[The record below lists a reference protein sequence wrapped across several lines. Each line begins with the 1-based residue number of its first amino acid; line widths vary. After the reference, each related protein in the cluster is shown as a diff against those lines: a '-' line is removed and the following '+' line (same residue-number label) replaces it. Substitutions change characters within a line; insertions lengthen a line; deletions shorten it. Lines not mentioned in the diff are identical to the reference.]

1 MTIRAQLRAALAV
14 EWLKFRR
21 ARPVIFTT
29 AFLVLGIPAMTVLT
43 MLSLKGANPLLAG
56 KAAAVI
62 GDGAWAGLFTG
73 AGTITAA
80 GGLLGFG
87 VVAGWVFGR
96 EFTDGTIDSLFL
108 AAVSR
113 TAIAGAKLL
122 LVLAWAAGITL
133 ALTGL
138 VLAAGVGLGL
148 GSGVGLETGAGTGG
162 AEVPAHAAK
171 FAVITLATALL
182 SLPCAWAA
190 SIGRG
195 YLAAIATAIGLVLA
209 AQMAVMAGSGG
220 WFPFSAPGLW
230 ASRQDPG
237 ADLLTAVQVLLTVPV
252 AVLAA
257 GLTLRSWHRLTLS

>member
-1 MTIRAQLRAALAV
+1 MTYRAQLRAALAV

-21 ARPVIFTT
+21 SRPVLFTT

-43 MLSLKGANPLLAG
+43 LLSLKGANPLLAG
-56 KAAAVI
+56 KAQAVI
-62 GDGAWAGLFTG
+62 GDGGWAGLFTG

-96 EFTDGTIDSLFL
+96 EFTDGTIGSLFL

-113 TAIAGAKLL
+113 TAVAAAKLL
-122 LVLAWAAGITL
+122 LVLAWAAGVTL
-133 ALTGL
+133 ILTVL
-138 VLAAGVGLGL
+138 VLTAGAGLGL
-148 GSGVGLETGAGTGG
+148 GGGTGAGAGSGG
-162 AEVPAHAAK
+162 AEIPALTAK
-171 FAVITLATALL
+171 FVGITLATALL

-195 YLAAIATAIGLVLA
+195 YLAAIATAIGLVVL
-209 AQMAVMAGSGG
+209 AQMAVTAGAGG

-230 ASRQDPG
+230 ASRPEAG
-237 ADLLTAVQVLLTVPV
+237 VDLPTAVQVLLTVPV